1 MHFFAVPT
9 AIGNHDG
16 TDADF
21 DSRAIRRKKKFPQ
34 CRLVA
39 NRIAFVNAVLRA
51 AIAFAQLAGSSDL
64 IDAGT
69 NIGFAFAGAAPD
81 LGAFEYGFINVLPT
95 MGVAKSGTNLV
106 FTGSSGWPNG
116 TNYLI
121 ATTNLALP
129 SSQWVRIATNKFDL
143 TGNYIITNAI
153 PTGVPQRFYRVSLL

>member
-1 MHFFAVPT
+1 MPGGVSILASHS
-9 AIGNHDG
+9 
-16 TDADF
+16 DA
-21 DSRAIRRKKKFPQ
+21 P
-34 CRLVA
+34 
-39 NRIAFVNAVLRA
+39 A

-143 TGNYIITNAI
+143 TGN
-153 PTGVPQRFYRVSLL
+153 